1 MAKISANWSLPSP
14 VGTIRANKFEGDTL
28 EKNLAALDDNIRR
41 VITGQFEYHTDV
53 ATKWMK
59 ENAPWTDRTGNAR
72 SGLFTTTA
80 YGLKRDHWE
89 LIMAHSVYY
98 GIYLEI
104 CNSGKYSVIK
114 PAVNYIGPLL
124 LQRMSQ
130 TLQRIGAYTGE

>member
-1 MAKISANWSLPSP
+1 MAKISANWTLPGNRS
-14 VGTIRANKFEGDTL
+14 NKFEGGRLD
-28 EKNLAALDDNIRR
+28 KNLAELDDNIRR

-72 SGLFTTTA
+72 SGLFSTTA

-89 LIMAHSVYY
+89 LIMSHGIHY
-98 GIYLEI
+98 GIYLEV

-114 PAVNYIGPLL
+114 PALQHVGPLL
-124 LQRMSQ
+124 LQRISK
-130 TLQRIGAYTGE
+130 TLWRIGAERE